1 MRVSEV
7 DEHVCGEIR
16 KGGFLGHEMGRK
28 EKYLYFSGKEDFCLE
43 TNRR

>member
-1 MRVSEV
+1 MCAAKSE
-7 DEHVCGEIR
+7 R
-16 KGGFLGHEMGRK
+16 GGFLGHEMGRK